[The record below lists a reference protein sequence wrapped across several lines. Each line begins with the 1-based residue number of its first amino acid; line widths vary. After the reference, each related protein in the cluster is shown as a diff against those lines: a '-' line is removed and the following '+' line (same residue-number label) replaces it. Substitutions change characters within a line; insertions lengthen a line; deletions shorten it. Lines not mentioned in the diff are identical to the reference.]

1 MMCYSTGNT
10 WLDRRLREVL
20 NFYTELNTPACLS
33 DPYITS
39 KDREDIKKA
48 LARFEAISKR
58 IHKKAKKDRTRCVYQ
73 IN

>member
-1 MMCYSTGNT
+1 MICYSTGNT

-33 DPYITS
+33 DSNITS
-39 KDREDIKKA
+39 KDREDIRKA

-58 IHKKAKKDRTRCVYQ
+58 IHKKAKKDRTKCML
-73 IN
+73 

>member
-1 MMCYSTGNT
+1 MICYSTGNT

-20 NFYTELNTPACLS
+20 NFYIELDTPAYLS

-48 LARFEAISKR
+48 LARFETISKR
-58 IHKKAKKDRTRCVYQ
+58 IHKKAKKDRTRCVL
-73 IN
+73 

>member
-20 NFYTELNTPACLS
+20 NFYIELDSLACLS

-48 LARFEAISKR
+48 LSRFEAISKR
-58 IHKKAKKDRTRCVYQ
+58 IHKKAKKDRTRCVY
-73 IN
+73 